1 MRSAL
6 RSIIAVLVFLLP
18 QLAASQ
24 GEPTARDR
32 EAVVTQLLEAFN
44 RQDPEAMAR
53 LVTSDIQWLNIS
65 ANRITAEASSKEQL
79 LKDMNSY
86 FKSCPTCRSSHA
98 GLISTPN
105 RVSAVEVAEWTK
117 DGVRHTQRGISVY
130 EFSGNLINRVY
141 YFPAERP

>member
-6 RSIIAVLVFLLP
+6 RSIIAVLVLLLP
-18 QLAASQ
+18 HLAASQ

-44 RQDPEAMAR
+44 RQDPEAMGR
-53 LVTSDIQWLNIS
+53 LVTSDILWLNINASSTS
-65 ANRITAEASSKEQL
+65 AEVSSKEQL
-79 LKDMNSY
+79 LKGMGSY

-117 DGVRHTQRGISVY
+117 DGVRHTQRSISVY
-130 EFSGNLINRVY
+130 EFSGKLISRVY